1 MRRPLI
7 AAILLGLYGAACGAR
22 AQTPA
27 AASLAAHPPA
37 VLATTQLP
45 RGVSPT
51 HYAIEVAPH
60 ADRLSFDGK
69 ARIDLEVQQST
80 DRIVLQAID
89 MTFAHSVL
97 AMPDGGTR
105 TARVSVDAD
114 AQTATFAFDARLEP
128 GRYTLSTD
136 YTGRIGTQAN
146 GLFALDY
153 DTDAGRKRALY
164 TQFENS
170 DARRFMPCWDEPNF
184 KATFDLAVIAPADQ
198 MVVGNMPAA
207 DTEDLGNGL
216 QRVVFQTTPK
226 MSSYLLFL
234 AVGEFDRVTGS
245 ADGTEIGVVTPR
257 GKAGQAAGALEAS
270 RVVLEEYNRY
280 FGVKYPL
287 PKLDNIAAPGS
298 SQFFSAMENWG
309 AIFTFEHSL
318 LVDPKISTIRN
329 VQGIFSTAAHEIA
342 HQWFGDLVT
351 MSWWDDLWLNEGF
364 ATWMAGRTTQK
375 LHPEWKTEL
384 RAVGGREGAMARDS
398 VATTH
403 PVVQKIETVEQAS
416 QAFDAITYSKGG
428 AVIRMLENYVGEDAW
443 REGVRAYIRGHAY
456 GNSVSD
462 DLWRAVQ
469 TAAGKPV
476 LDIAHDFTLQPGVP
490 MITVDSATCAD
501 GKTTLQLGQGEFTRD
516 RPGKA
521 PLRWHV
527 PVVAQVL
534 GHARVDT
541 VVADGKGSV
550 VVPGCG
556 TLVVNAGQAGY
567 YRTLYGDAQFA
578 AIRDGFAKLATIDQ
592 LGIMGD
598 TWSLGMAGLRPAS
611 DYLDLATSVP
621 VDAEPAVWSDIAGHL
636 GDLDGYYDGE
646 GARQQR
652 FRAFARGLL
661 RPVFARVGWDA
672 GQDEDAPAQLLR
684 SQLIATLADLGDEA
698 VIAEA
703 RRRFDAGTDSAMPP
717 ALRSLITGIVAGHAD
732 AATWDRLHA
741 MAKAEKTP
749 LIKDQLYEM
758 LASAKDVALARRAL
772 DLSLTDEP
780 GATVSAGMI
789 DGVSGEH
796 PDMAFDFA
804 VAHREQ
810 VDQLVDSTSRAR
822 YYPGIANGSSD
833 PAMIAKLRDFAAEH
847 IAATSRNAT
856 ETAIA
861 GIQYRIEV
869 KAKRLPQVD
878 AWLQRKGEAGPRRT
892 SGD

>member
-1 MRRPLI
+1 MRRILF
-7 AAILLGLYGAACGAR
+7 AAIALSLSGSGFAAV
-22 AQTPA
+22 A
-27 AASLAAHPPA
+27 AESPSAPPVVDA
-37 VLATTQLP
+37 PTQLP
-45 RGVSPT
+45 RGVVPT
-51 HYAIEVAPH
+51 HYAVEVAPH
-60 ADRLSFDGK
+60 AERLAFDGK
-69 ARIDLEVQQST
+69 ARINLDVRQPT
-80 DRIVLQAID
+80 DRIVLQALD
-89 MTFAHSVL
+89 LSFSHAAL
-97 AMPDGGTR
+97 AAADGATLVP
-105 TARVSVDAD
+105 RVTVDAE
-114 AQTATFAFDARLEP
+114 AQTATFAFDAPLAP

-153 DTDAGRKRALY
+153 ETEAGRKRALY

-184 KATFDLAVIAPADQ
+184 KATFDLAVVAPAGQ
-198 MVVGNMPAA
+198 MVIGNMPAA
-207 DTEDLGNGL
+207 DTQDLGNGL
-216 QRVVFQTTPK
+216 QHVAFRTTPR
-226 MSSYLLFL
+226 MSTYLLFL
-234 AVGEFDRVTGS
+234 AVGEFERATGTV
-245 ADGTEIGVVTPR
+245 DDTEIGVVTPK
-257 GKAGQAAGALEAS
+257 GKVDQAAGALEAS
-270 RVVLEEYNRY
+270 RVVLKEYNDY
-280 FGVKYPL
+280 FGVDYPL

-318 LVDPKISTIRN
+318 LADPKVSTIRN
-329 VQGIFSTAAHEIA
+329 VQGIFSIAAHEIA

-364 ATWMAGRTTQK
+364 ATWMAARTTQK

-384 RAVGGREGAMARDS
+384 RAVGGREGAMARDA

-443 REGVRAYIRGHAY
+443 REGVRAYIRQHAY

-462 DLWRAVQ
+462 DLWSAVQ
-469 TAAGKPV
+469 QAAGKPV

-490 MITVDSATCAD
+490 LIRVDSATCE
-501 GKTTLQLGQGEFTRD
+501 GGNTTLQLGQGEFTRD

-527 PVVAQVL
+527 PVVAQVQ

-541 VVADGKGSV
+541 VVAGGQGSL

-556 TLVVNAGQAGY
+556 VVVVNAGQAGY

-578 AIRDGFAKLATIDQ
+578 AVRGGFAALPTLDQ

-611 DYLDLATSVP
+611 DYLDLAKTVP
-621 VDAEPAVWSDIAGHL
+621 AEADPTLWADIAGHL
-636 GDLDGYYDGE
+636 GDLDGYYDGDDV
-646 GARQQR
+646 RQQR
-652 FRAFARGLL
+652 FRTFARGLL
-661 RPVFARVGWDA
+661 QPVFARVGWSA
-672 GQDEDAPAQLLR
+672 ALDEDAPAQLLR
-684 SQLIATLADLGDEA
+684 SSLIRTLAGLGDQA

-703 RRRFDAGTDSAMPP
+703 RRRFDLGTDDAMPP
-717 ALRSLITGIVAGHAD
+717 ALRTLVTDIVAEHAD

-741 MAKAEKTP
+741 MARAEKTP
-749 LIKDQLYEM
+749 LIKDQLYTM
-758 LASAKDVALARRAL
+758 LADAKDDALARRAL
-772 DLSLTDEP
+772 ELALSDEP
-780 GATVSAGMI
+780 GATIGAGMI
-789 DGVSGEH
+789 DSASEAH

-810 VDQLVDSTSRAR
+810 LDRLVDSTSRAR
-822 YYPGIANGSSD
+822 YYPGIATGSAD
-833 PAMIAKLRDFAAEH
+833 EAMIGKLRAFAEAH
-847 IAATSRNAT
+847 VAATSRKAT

-861 GIQYRIEV
+861 NIQYRIAV
-869 KAKRLPQVD
+869 KRERLPQID
-878 AWLQRKGEAGPRRT
+878 AWLRRR
-892 SGD
+892 GD